1 VELLTDW
8 LWSRAAFAVGTPKAG
23 LGLYNGSCNRQR
35 LPKCGAVMIARAMA
49 SEDSRKALLDAVMQ
63 HATEMVVS
71 AK

>member
-1 VELLTDW
+1 
-8 LWSRAAFAVGTPKAG
+8 
-23 LGLYNGSCNRQR
+23 
-35 LPKCGAVMIARAMA
+35 MIARAMA